1 MRKWGAVS
9 QTDNGQGGIL
19 KGVSGIAGYNLKL
32 PAPVTGNG
40 AFMER
45 LLLHLEAVKVW
56 RATAPVMGTPFSV
69 GWTVSVEG
77 MVVPASIRTVPV
89 KRPDRCRA
97 G

>member
-1 MRKWGAVS
+1 MLSPRRTTVREASSKVYPASLVTTS
-9 QTDNGQGGIL
+9 R
-19 KGVSGIAGYNLKL
+19 V

-45 LLLHLEAVKVW
+45 VTSSLEAVKVW

-69 GWTVSVEG
+69 SWTVSVEG

-89 KRPDRCRA
+89 KKA
-97 G
+97 